1 MPNGEHVLNVLARL
15 NEPVANIEM
24 VVTAL
29 TLTHEPQANVDR
41 YDALRSAFTAEV
53 RHVY

>member
-1 MPNGEHVLNVLARL
+1 LARL
-15 NEPVANIEM
+15 NEPVATIES

-41 YDALRSAFTAEV
+41 YDALRSTLAEEV